1 MSSASPVT
9 FEPDRIEVR
18 GLRLMAVHGLL
29 EEERTAPQPF
39 EIDLDLFLDTAAAGR
54 ADDIGAT
61 ADYAAAV
68 DAAVE
73 VLAGP
78 PRLLLESLAEA
89 VAAAVLED
97 RRVDAVTVGVRKLA
111 PPVAHEVASAGVRI
125 TRARG

>member
-1 MSSASPVT
+1 
-9 FEPDRIEVR
+9 
-18 GLRLMAVHGLL
+18 MAVHGLL
-29 EEERTAPQPF
+29 EQERAAPQPF
-39 EIDLDLFLDTAAAGR
+39 EIDLDLFLDTAVAGG

-68 DAAVE
+68 DAAVG

-97 RRVDAVTVGVRKLA
+97 RRVDVVTVAVRKLA
-111 PPVAHEVASAGVRI
+111 PPVAHELASAGVRI
-125 TRARG
+125 TRGRG